1 MIIGTGKAGGS
12 FSLAFEDFR
21 EKLTIL
27 SLAARVVVVVVGDV
41 VFSGDQ
47 VAHTSGL

>member
-1 MIIGTGKAGGS
+1 MINGTGKAGGS

-27 SLAARVVVVVVGDV
+27 SLDARFVVVVVDV

>member
-27 SLAARVVVVVVGDV
+27 SLDARFVVVVVDV

-47 VAHTSGL
+47 VARTSGL